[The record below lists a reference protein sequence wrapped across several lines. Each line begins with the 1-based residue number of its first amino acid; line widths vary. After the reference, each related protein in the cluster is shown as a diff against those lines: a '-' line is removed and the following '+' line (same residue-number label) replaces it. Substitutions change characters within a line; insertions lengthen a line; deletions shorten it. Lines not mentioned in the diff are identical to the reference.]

1 METGTGHEKEAE
13 AEQEEL
19 AEAEGEGRDLQGV
32 QPSASGTGGVRME
45 RWQCQLLEGGLC
57 PEGTGQPHRS

>member
-1 METGTGHEKEAE
+1 METGTSHEKEAE

-45 RWQCQLLEGGLC
+45 R
-57 PEGTGQPHRS
+57 